1 MLKEPIKHTEKVFEE
16 YNDYHDRGMVKW
28 VTAFAMEELTRSIST
43 GKEEALKDIP
53 ILPQMNAFEINEVLV
68 EALKKSHP
76 VSVQLNRKDRFG
88 RQTESI
94 VGHFRG
100 YLAENKILIDNEWIL
115 PESIRNVQVL
125 QEDKWFKVD
134 SFKQNQRKTDEK
146 KPNRGAQT
154 TFDTEKQEVLET
166 EITWFEDFNQS
177 ETWFD

>member
-1 MLKEPIKHTEKVFEE
+1 M
-16 YNDYHDRGMVKW
+16 
-28 VTAFAMEELTRSIST
+28 
-43 GKEEALKDIP
+43 
-53 ILPQMNAFEINEVLV
+53 
-68 EALKKSHP
+68 
-76 VSVQLNRKDRFG
+76 
-88 RQTESI
+88 
-94 VGHFRG
+94 
-100 YLAENKILIDNEWIL
+100 IDNEWIL

-134 SFKQNQRKTDEK
+134 SFKQNQRKTDAK

>member
-1 MLKEPIKHTEKVFEE
+1 MIKEPGMRTEKVFEE
-16 YNDYHDRGMVKW
+16 YNDYHDRGMIKW
-28 VTAFAMEELTRSIST
+28 LTAFAMEELTKSISIGT
-43 GKEEALKDIP
+43 EEALKDIP
-53 ILPQMNAFEINEVLV
+53 ILPQMSSFEINEVLV

-94 VGHFRG
+94 ASHFRG
-100 YLAENKILIDNEWIL
+100 YVAENKILIDNEWIL

-134 SFKQNQRKTDEK
+134 SFKQNQRKTDAK
-146 KPNRGAQT
+146 KPNIGAQT